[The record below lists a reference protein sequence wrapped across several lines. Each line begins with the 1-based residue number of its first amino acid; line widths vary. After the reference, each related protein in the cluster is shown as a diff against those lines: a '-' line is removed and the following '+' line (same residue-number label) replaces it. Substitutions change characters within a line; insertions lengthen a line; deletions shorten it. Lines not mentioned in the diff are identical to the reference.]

1 MASSYE
7 ISLSSFSDQ
16 KTLWNDENATGKK
29 KYNSCAMN
37 VQSPLHSNRVSLKK
51 RKMAFFE
58 SPPRKESWENSSNL
72 WLPTLQLLG
81 STHSWCFRV
90 QTIFQMQQCKPS
102 TISLGSQ
109 DLRKAEAELLQSLP
123 LEKNGMLYFYVHIFF
138 LVCETFRRE
147 MWFYF
152 QPSLWFNF

>member
-1 MASSYE
+1 MRFLNLPFQTKRHFEMMKMQLAKRS
-7 ISLSSFSDQ
+7 IILMPWMFSQ
-16 KTLWNDENATGKK
+16 L
-29 KYNSCAMN
+29 
-37 VQSPLHSNRVSLKK
+37 LHSNTVSLKK

-58 SPPRKESWENSSNL
+58 PPPRKESWENSSKL

-138 LVCETFRRE
+138 LVCETFRRG

>member
-1 MASSYE
+1 MRFLNLPFQTKRHFEMMKMQLAKRS
-7 ISLSSFSDQ
+7 IILMPWMFSQ
-16 KTLWNDENATGKK
+16 L
-29 KYNSCAMN
+29 
-37 VQSPLHSNRVSLKK
+37 LHSNTVSLKK

-58 SPPRKESWENSSNL
+58 PPPRKESWENSSKL

-109 DLRKAEAELLQSLP
+109 DLRKADVNMQRNRKRLRVINLGRQDWEDGGGQGKGSHAENDENTKSQS
-123 LEKNGMLYFYVHIFF
+123 K
-138 LVCETFRRE
+138 
-147 MWFYF
+147 
-152 QPSLWFNF
+152 

>member
-1 MASSYE
+1 MRFLYLPFQTKRHFEMMKMQLAKRS
-7 ISLSSFSDQ
+7 IILVPWMFSQ
-16 KTLWNDENATGKK
+16 
-29 KYNSCAMN
+29 
-37 VQSPLHSNRVSLKK
+37 PLHSNTVSLKK

-102 TISLGSQ
+102 KISLGSQ